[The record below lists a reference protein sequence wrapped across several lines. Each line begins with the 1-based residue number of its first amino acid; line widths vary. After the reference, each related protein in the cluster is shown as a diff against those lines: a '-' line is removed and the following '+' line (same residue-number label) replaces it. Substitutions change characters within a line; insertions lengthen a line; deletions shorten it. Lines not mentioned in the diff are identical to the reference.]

1 MPTSFNKFTSSPI
14 KKVGL
19 QLHETSH
26 HPSLNDDLKTSI
38 WFKWPHRR
46 NAAVVP
52 RPSLKASLASLPVIF
67 LHPQYIA
74 SSVVPKSLCLRE
86 ILKESTGN
94 LGKWHPDRSYLD
106 TIGAFA
112 FIPVYNKYKTKVRVN
127 ECLRAFPRTYLQI
140 AWRWDVID
148 HWIFGLWVQP
158 CQVQSQ
164 QLSAGKALTGLQQ
177 PQLWWETCHLQWF
190 ASLPLI
196 RLWLIGFRVTS
207 IPAELWCTSWFPANS
222 DNLHTT
228 SKPNERLRTQ

>member
-1 MPTSFNKFTSSPI
+1 MRLATTITQGRFEDQHLI
-14 KKVGL
+14 
-19 QLHETSH
+19 
-26 HPSLNDDLKTSI
+26 
-38 WFKWPHRR
+38 KWPHRR
-46 NAAVVP
+46 MRLFSRHHP
-52 RPSLKASLASLPVIF
+52 WKPPLHRSQRWIF

-94 LGKWHPDRSYLD
+94 LGKRHPDRSYPD

-112 FIPVYNKYKTKVRVN
+112 FIPVYNRYKTKVRVN

-148 HWIFGLWVQP
+148 HWIFGLWVQR

-164 QLSAGKALTGLQQ
+164 QLSAKALTGLQQ

-196 RLWLIGFRVTS
+196 RLWLIGLRVTS

-222 DNLHTT
+222 DNLHTIRQMRDYGHNKL
-228 SKPNERLRTQ
+228 SGSMCMLL

>member
-1 MPTSFNKFTSSPI
+1 MRLFSR
-14 KKVGL
+14 
-19 QLHETSH
+19 H
-26 HPSLNDDLKTSI
+26 HPWKPPLHHSQR
-38 WFKWPHRR
+38 W
-46 NAAVVP
+46 
-52 RPSLKASLASLPVIF
+52 IF

-74 SSVVPKSLCLRE
+74 SSVVPKSLCLRRF
-86 ILKESTGN
+86 LKNRRETWESGTLTGPIWIP
-94 LGKWHPDRSYLD
+94 LVLLLSYQSRTD
-106 TIGAFA
+106 TR
-112 FIPVYNKYKTKVRVN
+112 PRWVVN

-164 QLSAGKALTGLQQ
+164 QLSAKALTGLQQ

-207 IPAELWCTSWFPANS
+207 IPAELWCTSWFPAKS